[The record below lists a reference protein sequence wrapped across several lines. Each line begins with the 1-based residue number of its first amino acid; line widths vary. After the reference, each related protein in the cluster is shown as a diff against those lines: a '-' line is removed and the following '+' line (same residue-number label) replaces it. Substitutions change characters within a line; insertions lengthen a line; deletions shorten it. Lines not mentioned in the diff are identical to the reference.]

1 MRMTYGMGFNDL
13 MEPAFGFATVN
24 EWVHLA
30 VVTDETGVDG
40 EMNGGRP
47 VMTKMYMN
55 GELKLRPPL
64 IRMLPNRMLLT
75 TAMSRWW
82 HLAA

>member
-1 MRMTYGMGFNDL
+1 MTYGMGFNDL

-40 EMNGGRP
+40 EM
-47 VMTKMYMN
+47 
-55 GELKLRPPL
+55 EADL
-64 IRMLPNRMLLT
+64 
-75 TAMSRWW
+75 S
-82 HLAA
+82 